1 LSLGIEIAM
10 LGYPCYATYLLPIS
24 PMLLGHALQWSFS
37 LSCGIITVYMLISF
51 SISQSGCCY
60 CIQNNLKALATNG
73 SNLIANGSVSTCCM
87 HVDSHSFLGPTI
99 NVLKT
104 WTETPASRAHTYLCM
119 KPATGKTAA
128 VPSLLAMLPVTAVIR
143 GLHMLCQL
151 ILHEHISWNR
161 ILYFI
166 RTFHSD
172 DPVLLSIIIPANF
185 IN

>member
-1 LSLGIEIAM
+1 MASLYLIHRLYMSDFLWSSLVVNFLHSVVALVIFKSLRTYMAFYNIFP

-104 WTETPASRAHTYLCM
+104 WTET
-119 KPATGKTAA
+119 
-128 VPSLLAMLPVTAVIR
+128 
-143 GLHMLCQL
+143 
-151 ILHEHISWNR
+151 
-161 ILYFI
+161 
-166 RTFHSD
+166 FHSD
-172 DPVLLSIIIPANF
+172 GPVLLSINIPANF